1 MKRSARL
8 RAGLVVG
15 LAAALI
21 GSTIVLYVPEYRSA
35 FNTRLGEFLEAVR
48 KLDGWGPV
56 IIGAAYIP
64 ACLLFIPGSPLTLFG
79 GFAFGGTFRGLAVVT
94 ACISLGSTLGA
105 SAAFLVG
112 RTAARQWIEKKI
124 AGNERFRALDAAVGS
139 QGFKVVLLTRLS
151 PVFPFNL
158 LNYAFGLTRVSFRDY
173 VLASWI
179 GMLPGTIM
187 YVYLGSTAGQ
197 LADVLAGTITKSPA
211 QQMLFYAGLAATVV
225 VTIFITRV
233 SRRALAAVA
242 PVPIEPRNSG
252 NDQPR

>member
-1 MKRSARL
+1 MKRSAPV
-8 RAGLVVG
+8 RAALAVG

-21 GSTIVLYVPEYRSA
+21 ASTVVLSVPAYHSE
-35 FNTRLGEFLEAVR
+35 FNARLGEFLEAVR
-48 KLDGWGPV
+48 NLDGWGPV
-56 IIGAAYIP
+56 IVGAAYIP

-79 GFAFGGTFRGLAVVT
+79 GFAFGGSFRGLAVVT
-94 ACISLGSTLGA
+94 ACISVGSTLGA

-112 RTAARQWIEKKI
+112 RTIARQWIENKM
-124 AGNERFRALDAAVGS
+124 ADNLRFREIDAAVGN

-158 LNYAFGLTRVSFRDY
+158 LNYAFGATRVSFRDY

-197 LADVLAGTITKSPA
+197 LADVVAGTVARSPV
-211 QQMLFYAGLAATVV
+211 QQLVFYTGLAATVV
-225 VTIFITRV
+225 VTIVITRIA
-233 SRRALAAVA
+233 RRALAAVA
-242 PVPIEPRNSG
+242 PDPRKPNH
-252 NDQPR
+252 